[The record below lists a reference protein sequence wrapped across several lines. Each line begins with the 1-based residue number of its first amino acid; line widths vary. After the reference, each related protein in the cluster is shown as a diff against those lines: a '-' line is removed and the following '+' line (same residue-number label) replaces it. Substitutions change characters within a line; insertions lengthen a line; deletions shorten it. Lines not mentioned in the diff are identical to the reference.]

1 MKSII
6 IYSTKDE
13 VISLQLV
20 NKIVSHDYL
29 KNYKI
34 DIILT
39 NPNFMRKFKI
49 LVVMIFFGSIKDLFL
64 RIRNKVS
71 IHQIIRENKNCRLIE
86 NLEDKNYEFG
96 LSVYCSSKIK
106 IEKFKIYN
114 FHLGSLYNQRGSF
127 IFFYKFI
134 KNWDKISL
142 TFHEI
147 SSRFDVGRIINER
160 VIKLKNNCFATDI
173 FFAYLENLDFLID
186 SIKKINNHEY
196 KEYKEF
202 TKLNLVP
209 SFYKLITGIFIFYL
223 RKLKINKV

>member
-13 VISLQLV
+13 IISLQLV

-39 NPNFMRKFKI
+39 NPSFIRKLKI
-49 LVVMIFFGSIKDLFL
+49 LFVVIFFGSLKDFFL
-64 RIRNKVS
+64 RMRNKIS
-71 IHQIIRENKNCRLIE
+71 INDIIKVNKNCRLIE
-86 NLEDKNYEFG
+86 NLNDKNYEFG

-106 IEKFKIYN
+106 VEKFKIYN

-142 TFHEI
+142 TFHQI
-147 SSRFDVGRIINER
+147 SNRFDVGQIINER
-160 VIKLKNNCFATDI
+160 VIELRDDCSATDI
-173 FFAYLENLDFLID
+173 FFVYLDNQDFLID
-186 SIKKINNHEY
+186 SLRKITNHKL
-196 KEYKEF
+196 KEYKNF

-209 SFYKLITGIFIFYL
+209 SFYKLILKTFSYYF
-223 RKLKINKV
+223 RKLKINKT

>member
-64 RIRNKVS
+64 RMRNKVS
-71 IHQIIRENKNCRLIE
+71 IHQIIRENKNCRL
-86 NLEDKNYEFG
+86 
-96 LSVYCSSKIK
+96 S
-106 IEKFKIYN
+106 
-114 FHLGSLYNQRGSF
+114 
-127 IFFYKFI
+127 
-134 KNWDKISL
+134 
-142 TFHEI
+142 
-147 SSRFDVGRIINER
+147 
-160 VIKLKNNCFATDI
+160 
-173 FFAYLENLDFLID
+173 
-186 SIKKINNHEY
+186 NH
-196 KEYKEF
+196 
-202 TKLNLVP
+202 N
-209 SFYKLITGIFIFYL
+209 
-223 RKLKINKV
+223 